1 MTLCVKVDKA
11 RLPMPWEPLPP
22 SLNAESVSHAVPNQS
37 VKNPNVR
44 KVINNDYS

>member
-37 VKNPNVR
+37 VKNPNLSEGYQY
-44 KVINNDYS
+44 DYS